1 MYCAE
6 GMNTDPAK
14 VDPSIYISA
23 LSNKDNLI
31 SFLCMMQS
39 KADFINNFWTKNNTI
54 ATINTIEST
63 LLMDTKTP
71 KMFWTNTAGF

>member
-39 KADFINNFWTKNNTI
+39 KADFINNFSTKNNTI

-71 KMFWTNTAGF
+71 KMF

>member
-71 KMFWTNTAGF
+71 KMFWTNTSGF

>member
-63 LLMDTKTP
+63 LLMDTKSP
-71 KMFWTNTAGF
+71 KMFWTNTSGF

>member
-39 KADFINNFWTKNNTI
+39 KADFINNF
-54 ATINTIEST
+54 
-63 LLMDTKTP
+63 
-71 KMFWTNTAGF
+71 